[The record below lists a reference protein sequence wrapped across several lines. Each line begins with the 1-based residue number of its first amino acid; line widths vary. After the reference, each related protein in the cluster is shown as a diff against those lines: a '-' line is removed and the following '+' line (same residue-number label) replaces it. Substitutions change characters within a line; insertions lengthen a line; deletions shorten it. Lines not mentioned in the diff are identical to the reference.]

1 MIAQLRQETVR
12 RLAEVPGI
20 RRVLDSRQV
29 QLRRS
34 MLPAIRVYTSA
45 SATNLSMNIQ
55 QYQTIISLVVQVIAE
70 DVTDA
75 DNAALVDELC
85 FAVKDRL
92 LRDVKWLMLFER
104 VLSFDT
110 AVEFNS
116 EGDSR
121 TVIGTITFEI
131 QESEVYEP
139 IVEDDFLGGR
149 IDVDVIRPAADP
161 NVKYPGPDGRI
172 EVGASFEFDF
182 PEEE

>member
-1 MIAQLRQETVR
+1 MIARLRQETVT
-12 RLAEVPGI
+12 RLAGLPGI

-29 QLRRS
+29 QVRRA

-45 SATNLSMNIQ
+45 SAENLSPNVQ
-55 QYQTIISLVVQVIAE
+55 QYRTTISLVVQVIA
-70 DVTDA
+70 DDSTDA
-75 DNAALVDELC
+75 DNAELVDDLC

-110 AVEFNS
+110 AIELNN

-121 TVIGTITFEI
+121 TVIGTLTFEI

-139 IVEDDFLGGR
+139 IIEDDFERGE
-149 IDVDVIRPAADP
+149 IQVDVIRPAADP

-172 EVGASFEFDF
+172 EAGSRFEFEY
-182 PEEE
+182 PEE